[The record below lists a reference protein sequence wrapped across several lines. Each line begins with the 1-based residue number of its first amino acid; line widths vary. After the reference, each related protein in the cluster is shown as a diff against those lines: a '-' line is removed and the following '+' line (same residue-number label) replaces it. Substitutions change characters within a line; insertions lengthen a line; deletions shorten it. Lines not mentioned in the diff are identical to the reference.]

1 MALTKESKITQI
13 EVHGDYK
20 HICVV
25 TDTFVKEDGVQIAR
39 TRHRKLISCG
49 HINDWSSKTFIETD
63 ISGEASDVQ
72 AICNTTWTDAVK
84 TAWKDKLIA
93 DKGL

>member
-1 MALTKESKITQI
+1 MALTKETKIAQI
-13 EVHGDYK
+13 EDHGDYN
-20 HICVV
+20 HICIVK
-25 TDTFVKEDGVQIAR
+25 DTFVKEDGVQIAR

-72 AICNTTWTDAVK
+72 AICNTTWTDEVK
-84 TAWKDKLIA
+84 TTWKHKLIA
-93 DKGL
+93 DKEV

>member
-20 HICVV
+20 HIC
-25 TDTFVKEDGVQIAR
+25 
-39 TRHRKLISCG
+39 
-49 HINDWSSKTFIETD
+49 IETD
-63 ISGEASDVQ
+63 ISGESSDVQ
-72 AICNTTWTDAVK
+72 AICNTTWTDEVK

-93 DKGL
+93 DKGV